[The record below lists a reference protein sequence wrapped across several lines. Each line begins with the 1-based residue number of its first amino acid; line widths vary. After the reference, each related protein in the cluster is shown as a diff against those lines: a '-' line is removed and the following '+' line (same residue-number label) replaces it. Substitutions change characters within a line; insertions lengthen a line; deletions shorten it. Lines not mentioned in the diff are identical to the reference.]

1 MALLTAFIG
10 GAAGT
15 NVAIDMQSTVKMQL
29 TDTCR
34 ASVASLWLASAIG
47 GNAICSILN
56 GIFSDIYGISN
67 TFFYVGIFGII
78 LVIIT
83 QVILTINKRPLK
95 I

>member
-1 MALLTAFIG
+1 
-10 GAAGT
+10 
-15 NVAIDMQSTVKMQL
+15 
-29 TDTCR
+29 
-34 ASVASLWLASAIG
+34 LATAIG
-47 GNAICSILN
+47 GNAIGSILN

-78 LVIIT
+78 LVILT